1 MEGLFQIYLYQMAK
15 SFGKYFIAIVPDG
28 NLQDGATKVKE
39 GLKDAFNLKYALK
52 SPAHVTVKM
61 PFSWNEAKENDLI
74 DKVGAFLKDK
84 TGFSLVFDG
93 FGRFGKRVIYIKVK
107 PNEQLNLIQ
116 AELAEYCKRELNLVK
131 ELSDSNY
138 TPHMTV
144 AFKDIKE
151 KRFDEYWSFIKS
163 QKIKIAYDVKSFS
176 ILKRIDGR
184 WVVLS
189 NILLQ

>member
-1 MEGLFQIYLYQMAK
+1 MAK